1 MRGINEQLLKTSGAD
16 FLSSRKQFR
25 KTSEEAATTPFPP
38 VRPRVDRICCFCD
51 YYDYLLIIVVMVTV
65 YTNQGVAKGNIVV
78 QYPVPDVQ
86 NRGQLAKVLVV
97 TWLLTAAEAKPQNK
111 IITKLRYNV
120 HSVWLKK
127 HAPCEYKT

>member
-1 MRGINEQLLKTSGAD
+1 M
-16 FLSSRKQFR
+16 
-25 KTSEEAATTPFPP
+25 
-38 VRPRVDRICCFCD
+38 
-51 YYDYLLIIVVMVTV
+51 VVMVTV
-65 YTNQGVAKGNIVV
+65 YTNQGVAIGNIVV

-127 HAPCEYKT
+127 HVPCEYKT

>member
-1 MRGINEQLLKTSGAD
+1 M
-16 FLSSRKQFR
+16 
-25 KTSEEAATTPFPP
+25 
-38 VRPRVDRICCFCD
+38 
-51 YYDYLLIIVVMVTV
+51 VVMVTV
-65 YTNQGVAKGNIVV
+65 YTNQGVAIGNIVV

-111 IITKLRYNV
+111 ITTKLRYNV